1 MAKQDWLWQEG
12 HTRAKRSTKRLIP
25 FTVVMLVGIGWAIAY
40 FCLDNRWSTGL
51 SLGGLAFSAVGVI
64 ILVFGALPSENT
76 AYMMS
81 TTRLNGN
88 PDLLAALLV
97 NRRVAWTG
105 IWFVLLGF
113 LLQLAELA
121 LRTVI

>member
-1 MAKQDWLWQEG
+1 MVKQDWLWQEG
-12 HTRAKRSTKRLIP
+12 QSRAKRSTRWLMP
-25 FTVVMLVGIGWAIAY
+25 FALVMGLCITPCIVYYCLGNRWGIG
-40 FCLDNRWSTGL
+40 F

-64 ILVFGALPSENT
+64 ILVLGALPKEET

-88 PDLLAALLV
+88 PDLLAGILA
-97 NRRVAWTG
+97 NRRVAKVG
-105 IWFVLLGF
+105 IWFVLIGF

-121 LRTVI
+121 FRTNV